1 MSVNQLK
8 ASEWTKDGRKWVF
21 QTRYTDLSGKVQK
34 HKSKKFFTKKE
45 AQEAERLFF
54 LELDKYRG
62 SNDMTFKELYLAFY
76 EYQKDKVKAT
86 TNHTYTDRMRYM
98 ELLDNIKVKDFTI
111 QHYEQWRKKI
121 LEYNLSNRTRNYIY
135 KFLKSIMNFGTKWYN
150 LNFNQV
156 YNKMTNFTDPN
167 EIKKE
172 MEFWTYEEFSKF
184 IEVEEDLTYK
194 IFFKTLYF
202 CGFRKGE
209 IRALNWNDID
219 FYKNTIRINK
229 GLSDNVNGQRYI
241 ITSPK
246 TASSN
251 REIPL
256 IRDLVD
262 DLKKL
267 QEQAKTFKNYKD
279 SWFVFGNELPLGDD
293 AIRRHKNNNCVSA
306 GVKQIRIHDFR
317 HSCASLLIN
326 NSADITLV
334 AKYLG
339 HSKIEETLNTY
350 SHMFKNKLNNIMGLI
365 DDLNDK
371 AKGITKSNN
380 EIEDLK
386 DLIANQRIEIN
397 RLNDKIFNLESEV
410 DFWKNKYHDL
420 TTSKEDD
427 FDKSIEKDM
436 DFSL

>member
-194 IFFKTLYF
+194 TFFKTLYF

-262 DLKKL
+262 DLKKM

-386 DLIANQRIEIN
+386 DLIANQRIEIT
-397 RLNDKIFNLESEV
+397 RLNDKIFNLENEV
-410 DFWKNKYHDL
+410 SFWKNKYHDL

-427 FDKSIEKDM
+427 LDKSIEKDM